1 MTATTP
7 PTRRSAPGG
16 RRPPRPQ
23 SLAVHSAGGRADEPT
38 DLGALRVG
46 DAVVAKL
53 SSRAALEVADVG
65 SAATRVLG
73 KEVAGAG
80 LGRLGLRQSELGA
93 LPSCSAQVDGHLAFV
108 QLTISVRYPV
118 SVRHV
123 AAAVREHV
131 AARVG
136 SMTGLEVVEVDITV
150 PALVR
155 NTPLSPRVL

>member
-1 MTATTP
+1 MAETTQS
-7 PTRRSAPGG
+7 TRRSSQVA
-16 RRPPRPQ
+16 RRVPAPQ
-23 SLAVHSAGGRADEPT
+23 SLAVERAGGQAVGPT
-38 DLGALRVG
+38 DLGVISVA

-53 SSRAALEVADVG
+53 SSRAALEVPDVG

-73 KEVAGAG
+73 KEVAGSG
-80 LGRLGLRQSELGA
+80 LGRLGLKQSELGA
-93 LPSCSAQVDGHLAFV
+93 LPSCSAQVDGQLAFV

-118 SVRHV
+118 SVRRV

-136 SMTGLEVVEVDITV
+136 SMTGLQVMEVDITV

-155 NTPLSPRVL
+155 DDPLSPRVL

>member
-1 MTATTP
+1 MVTTAP
-7 PTRRSAPGG
+7 LASPQVARRV
-16 RRPPRPQ
+16 PRPQ
-23 SLAVHSAGGRADEPT
+23 SLLVESSGAQVVAPT
-38 DLGALRVG
+38 DLGVIRVA

-53 SSRAALEVADVG
+53 SSRVALEVADVG

-73 KEVAGAG
+73 KEVAGGG
-80 LGRLGLRQSELGA
+80 LGRLGLKQSQLGA
-93 LPSCSAQVDGHLAFV
+93 LPSCSAQVDGQLAFV

-118 SVRHV
+118 SVRRV

-136 SMTGLEVVEVDITV
+136 SMTGLQVMEVDITV

-155 NTPLSPRVL
+155 DDPLSPRVL

>member
-1 MTATTP
+1 MAGP
-7 PTRRSAPGG
+7 APGTRRSPQIA
-16 RRPPRPQ
+16 RRVPAPQ
-23 SLAVHSAGGRADEPT
+23 SLAVERTAGPT
-38 DLGALRVG
+38 DLGVIRVA

-53 SSRAALEVADVG
+53 SSRAALEVGDVG

-73 KEVAGAG
+73 KEVAGGG
-80 LGRLGLRQSELGA
+80 LGRLGLKQSELGA

-118 SVRHV
+118 PVRQV

-131 AARVG
+131 SDRVG
-136 SMTGLEVVEVDITV
+136 SMTGLEVAEVDITV

-155 NTPLSPRVL
+155 DAPLSPRVL